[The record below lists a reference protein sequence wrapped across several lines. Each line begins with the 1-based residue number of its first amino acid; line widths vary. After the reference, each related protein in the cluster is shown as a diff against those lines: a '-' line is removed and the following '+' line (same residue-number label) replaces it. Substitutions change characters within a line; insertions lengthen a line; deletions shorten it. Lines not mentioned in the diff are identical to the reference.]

1 MEYAM
6 PTFGL
11 SAFLKL
17 ICLNERPGRTQMRA
31 RLSPSAGGYD
41 FHRSLRLRAHRYL
54 VDGEPMEDIIASVD
68 EIARAPEQASVRLGM
83 GRLEQWRS
91 AHPGAIIPFAPATYE
106 SPAGLFKVNFTADFG
121 VRIGRDAV
129 AAHLWNTATPELS
142 PRLVYAALSLF
153 APVYAATDNPP
164 DDIAVLSLREP
175 RLYRLSEAGRY
186 SGLGASL
193 ADRIEEMLRD
203 VSQELGLPPPE
214 ERPVSAR

>member
-1 MEYAM
+1 M

-31 RLSPSAGGYD
+31 RLSPSTGGYD

-54 VDGEPMEDIIASVD
+54 IDGEAMQDIVASISD
-68 EIARAPEQASVRLGM
+68 IARAPEQASARVGLQ
-83 GRLEQWRS
+83 RLEEWRS
-91 AHPGAIIPFAPATYE
+91 AHPGAIVPFAPVIYE
-106 SPAGLFKVNFTADFG
+106 SPAGLFRVNFTADFG
-121 VRIGRDAV
+121 VRIGREAV
-129 AAHLWNTATPELS
+129 AVHLWNTATPELS
-142 PRLVYAALSLF
+142 ARLVYATLSLF

-164 DDIAVLSLREP
+164 EDIAVLSLREP

-186 SGLGASL
+186 AGLGASL

-203 VSQELGLPPPE
+203 VSQELGLPPAE
-214 ERPVSAR
+214 ERPGSAR